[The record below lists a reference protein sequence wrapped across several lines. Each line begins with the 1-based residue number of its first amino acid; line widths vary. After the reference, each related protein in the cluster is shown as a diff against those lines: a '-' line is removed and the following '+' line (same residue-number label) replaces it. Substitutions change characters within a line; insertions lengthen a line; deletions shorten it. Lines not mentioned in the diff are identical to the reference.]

1 MTPILTKLRELFQ
14 KGNMLIRLIY
24 INTGVFLILT
34 LMTVFFQLF
43 NKVPANVLRLV
54 ELPASF
60 SRFIEHFWTLIT
72 YMFIHIN
79 ILHLL
84 FNMLWLYWFGS
95 MFLYF
100 FSAKHLRGLYVI
112 GGIFGGI
119 VYLIAYNV
127 FPYFQ
132 PVVAYSSMIGASASV
147 LAIVVA
153 VACREPNHPVRLF
166 LLGSIRLKYIALM
179 VVIFDLLS
187 ITSTNS
193 GGHIAHLGGA
203 FAGYCF
209 AAGLSK
215 GIDITG
221 WMNKLIDGLL
231 ALFNKTT
238 YRRKRKPS
246 MKAYHYTQRTP
257 DYEYNANKKA
267 QSERVDKILDKL
279 KRSGYESLTT
289 EEKKRLFDAGKE

>member
-1 MTPILTKLRELFQ
+1 MKHIITRLKELFQ
-14 KGNMLIRLIY
+14 KGNILIRLIY
-24 INTGVFLILT
+24 INTGIFLIIT
-34 LMTVFFQLF
+34 LITIFFQLF
-43 NKVPANVLRLV
+43 NKNITSIFRLL

-60 SRFIEHFWTLIT
+60 SRFTGHSWTLIT
-72 YMFIHIN
+72 YMFIHID

-100 FSAKHLRGLYVI
+100 FSSKHLRGLYII
-112 GGIFGGI
+112 GGLFGGLL
-119 VYLIAYNV
+119 YLIAYNV

-132 PVVAYSSMIGASASV
+132 SVVGHSSMIGASASV
-147 LAIVVA
+147 LAIVLA
-153 VACREPNHPVRLF
+153 VAYREPNHPVRLL
-166 LLGSIRLKYIALM
+166 LLGSIRLKYIALI
-179 VVIFDLLS
+179 VVVSDLLF
-187 ITSTNS
+187 ITSNNS

-215 GIDITG
+215 GIDITN
-221 WMNKLIDGLL
+221 WINKLIDGFL

-238 YRRKRKPS
+238 YRRKRKSS
-246 MKAYHYTQRTP
+246 MKVHHYTQRTQ

-267 QSERVDKILDKL
+267 QSDKVDKILDKL
-279 KRSGYESLTT
+279 KKTGYESLTT
-289 EEKKRLFDAGKE
+289 EEKAILFDAGKK